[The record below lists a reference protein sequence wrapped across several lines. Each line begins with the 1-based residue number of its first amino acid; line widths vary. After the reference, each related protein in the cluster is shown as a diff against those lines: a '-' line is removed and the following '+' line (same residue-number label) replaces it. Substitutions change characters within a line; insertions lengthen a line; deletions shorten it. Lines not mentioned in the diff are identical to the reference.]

1 MIIVFLIFFLTGLLI
16 HFLRVGI
23 IIEWLLFNLN
33 SINIEFYV
41 LLDWISVL
49 FIRIVILISSI
60 IILYRIIYIE
70 GENFLNR
77 FIILVILF
85 VLSIVLIVIRP
96 NLIRILFGW
105 DGLGLISYCLVIFY
119 QNYIS
124 YNSGLITVLCNRVGD
139 VGLLISIRLI
149 FIYGRW
155 NLYILEFNKKLILLI
170 ILLAAITKRAQI
182 PFSVWLP
189 LAIAAPTPVSALV
202 HSSTLVTAGVY
213 LIIRYNKFIIRR
225 GIDKFLF
232 YISVFTI
239 FISGFIANLEN
250 DLKKIIALSTLSQLG
265 LIIIILRL
273 GLKILAFYHLLT
285 HAIFK
290 SLLFICAGI
299 IIHLMNN
306 NQDIRFCGKL
316 NEFIPFTIL
325 RFYISRLALLG
336 FPFLAGFYSKDLI
349 IEIIYLININLFILI
364 IILLSLSF
372 TVSYSFRLF
381 YYIYFGEINRRFL
394 NFKENNLI
402 NLSILFLITLSL
414 IRGSLLN
421 WIFFFDR
428 NITYMRINLKIITI
442 IILILGLIFGVIIYI
457 KNLINLYFYRFFFR
471 SIWFI
476 NYIYIYIYKP
486 YLILGEQGYEI
497 DKNWIEFFR
506 KNLFLRIFKEVKVKI
521 NLIKI
526 FIFLFIILFILLI
539 IFIVF

>member
-1 MIIVFLIFFLTGLLI
+1 MFIIFFIVGLIIYYLG
-16 HFLRVGI
+16 VGV

-33 SINIEFYV
+33 SINIEFFV

-70 GENFLNR
+70 GEVFLDR
-77 FIILVILF
+77 FIKLVILF

-119 QNYIS
+119 QNYIA
-124 YNSGLITVLCNRVGD
+124 YNSGLITVLCNRIGD
-139 VGLLISIRLI
+139 IGLLMSIRLI

-155 NLYILEFNKKLILLI
+155 NIYVLEWNKKLILLI

-213 LIIRYNKFIIRR
+213 LIIRFNKFILNR
-225 GIDKFLF
+225 GVDKFLF

-265 LIIIILRL
+265 LIIMILRL
-273 GLKILAFYHLLT
+273 GLKFLAFYHLLT

-299 IIHLMNN
+299 MIHLINN
-306 NQDIRFCGKL
+306 NQDIRLCGKL
-316 NEFIPFTIL
+316 NEFIPFTML

-349 IEIIYLININLFILI
+349 IEIIYLININLFMLMMI
-364 IILLSLSF
+364 IFSLSF

-394 NFKENNLI
+394 NFKENKLI
-402 NLSILFLITLSL
+402 NLSILFLLRLSL

-428 NITYMRINLKIITI
+428 YLTFIKINLKIMTI
-442 IILILGLIFGVIIYI
+442 IILILGLILGVIIYI
-457 KNLINLYFYRFFFR
+457 KNLFNLYFYRFFFS

-486 YLILGEQGYEI
+486 YLVIGRQGYEV

-506 KNLFLRIFKEVKVKI
+506 KKLFLEVIKEIKI
-521 NLIKI
+521 RSNLIKI
-526 FIFLFIILFILLI
+526 FIFIFVTLFILIVIFI
-539 IFIVF
+539 IF

>member
-1 MIIVFLIFFLTGLLI
+1 MIVFLIFFLIGLLI
-16 HFLRVGI
+16 YFLRVGV

-33 SINIEFYV
+33 SINIEFFV

-49 FIRIVILISSI
+49 FIRVVILISSI
-60 IILYRIIYIE
+60 IILYSIIYIE
-70 GENFLNR
+70 GEIFLNR
-77 FIILVILF
+77 FVKLVILF

-119 QNYIS
+119 QNYMA

-139 VGLLISIRLI
+139 IGLLISIRLM
-149 FIYGRW
+149 FMYGRW

-189 LAIAAPTPVSALV
+189 LAMAAPTPVSALV

-213 LIIRYNKFIIRR
+213 LMIRYNKFIMRR
-225 GIDKFLF
+225 GVDKFLF
-232 YISVFTI
+232 YISIFTM

-265 LIIIILRL
+265 LIIIILSL
-273 GLKILAFYHLLT
+273 GLKFLAFYHLLT

-299 IIHLMNN
+299 IIHLINN

-316 NEFIPFTIL
+316 NEFIPFTML
-325 RFYISRLALLG
+325 RFYVSSLALLG

-349 IEIIYLININLFILI
+349 IEIIYLININLLMLI
-364 IILLSLSF
+364 MIILSLSF

-394 NFKENNLI
+394 NFKENILI
-402 NLSILFLITLSL
+402 NLSILFLLML
-414 IRGSLLN
+414 RLVRGSVLN
-421 WIFFFDR
+421 WIFFYDR
-428 NITYMRINLKIITI
+428 YITFIKVNLKILTI
-442 IILILGLIFGVIIYI
+442 IILILGLIFGIVIYI
-457 KNLINLYFYRFFFR
+457 KNLLNFYFYRFFFR

-486 YLILGEQGYEI
+486 YFIRGQEGYEI

-506 KNLFLRIFKEVKVKI
+506 KNLFLGAVKEIKVNL

-526 FIFLFIILFILLI
+526 FIFIFVILFILLI
-539 IFIVF
+539 IFIIF

>member
-1 MIIVFLIFFLTGLLI
+1 MGV
-16 HFLRVGI
+16 

-33 SINIEFYV
+33 SINIEFFV

-70 GENFLNR
+70 GEIFLDR
-77 FIILVILF
+77 FIKLVILF

-119 QNYIS
+119 QNYMA

-139 VGLLISIRLI
+139 IGLLISIRLI

-155 NLYILEFNKKLILLI
+155 NIYMLEWNKKLILLI

-189 LAIAAPTPVSALV
+189 LAMAAPTPVSALV

-213 LIIRYNKFIIRR
+213 LIIRYNKFILNR
-225 GIDKFLF
+225 GVDKFLF

-239 FISGFIANLEN
+239 FMSGFIANLEN

-265 LIIIILRL
+265 LIMIILRL
-273 GLKILAFYHLLT
+273 GLKFLALYHLLT

-299 IIHLMNN
+299 IIHLINN
-306 NQDIRFCGKL
+306 NQDIRLCGKL
-316 NEFIPFTIL
+316 NEFIPFTMI

-372 TVSYSFRLF
+372 TVSYSIRLF

-394 NFKENNLI
+394 NFKENKLI
-402 NLSILFLITLSL
+402 NLSMLILLRLSL

-421 WIFFFDR
+421 WIFFFDGYF
-428 NITYMRINLKIITI
+428 TYMRINLKIITI
-442 IILILGLIFGVIIYI
+442 IILTLGLFLGVIMYI
-457 KNLINLYFYRFFFR
+457 KNLLNLYFYRFFFS
-471 SIWFI
+471 SIWFL
-476 NYIYIYIYKP
+476 NYIYLYIYKP
-486 YLILGEQGYEI
+486 YLIIGKQGYGI
-497 DKNWIEFFR
+497 DKKWMEFFR
-506 KNLFLRIFKEVKVKI
+506 KKILLEVIKEIKVRSS
-521 NLIKI
+521 LIKI
-526 FIFLFIILFILLI
+526 FIFIFVILFILII
-539 IFIVF
+539 IFIIF